1 MGTLKW
7 AVISQDAR
15 PREEEVVYRI
25 QAPGGILLPTSH
37 GPGGS
42 PQGARAGSLG
52 PRHSTHFPALL
63 RGLGSCPRGGP
74 DARTEAL
81 AGAQVLSGQ
90 ENIGDKNYEET
101 CKRKQ
106 NRVHFLVVYW
116 VKSFLAQ
123 SADSSAHG
131 PICREQRKEG

>member
-1 MGTLKW
+1 M
-7 AVISQDAR
+7 
-15 PREEEVVYRI
+15 
-25 QAPGGILLPTSH
+25 
-37 GPGGS
+37 
-42 PQGARAGSLG
+42 
-52 PRHSTHFPALL
+52 PAQ
-63 RGLGSCPRGGP
+63 R
-74 DARTEAL
+74 AL

-123 SADSSAHG
+123 SADSSAHS
-131 PICREQRKEG
+131 PICREQGRRAESKEEEGRLKKLDAGLPWRSHG